1 MKMKRILVIT
11 TLFLAISCSK
21 SKTKKESEKT
31 IFNQTVERIENL
43 DCFKNF
49 EMNSGT
55 VLNYEKIEWK
65 YASTVLQSENKR
77 IITFEEII
85 KSGKSE
91 NKFQIL
97 DTIHINNLN
106 EREFI
111 SVGICENNGKGDSRI
126 IALIERPENDYDVEK
141 FTKIKKVWRANFVT
155 KKIEEI
161 ENKKGIVCMNE
172 SYGI

>member
-1 MKMKRILVIT
+1 MKRILVVLIL
-11 TLFLAISCSK
+11 TLAFSCSK

-31 IFNQTVERIENL
+31 IFNQVVERIESL

-77 IITFEEII
+77 VVTFEEII
-85 KSGKSE
+85 KSGISE

-97 DTIHINNLN
+97 DTIHINNLS
-106 EREFI
+106 EKEFI
-111 SVGICENNGKGDSRI
+111 SVGICENNGKSDSRI
-126 IALIERPENDYDVEK
+126 IALIERPENDYDLEK
-141 FTKIKKVWRANFVT
+141 FTKIKKAWRANFET

-161 ENKKGIVCMNE
+161 KNKKEIECINE